1 MGVGVNRNSFYGAVV
16 FSNQNNAITTP
27 FHKKCKLM
35 KTILAVLKTNLCPF
49 GPELSC
55 RLNNFSTPW

>member
-1 MGVGVNRNSFYGAVV
+1 MGVGVNKNSFYGAVV
-16 FSNQNNAITTP
+16 FSNKNNAITTP
-27 FHKKCKLM
+27 FHKKCKLI
-35 KTILAVLKTNLCPF
+35 KDNTRSFETNFSPF